1 MQVRKAIPV
10 ALTLVVG
17 GTGAWTARST
27 NALLDDMYVKH
38 AVPALAIKE
47 ANINLIYVS
56 RAVRNA
62 ILDDD
67 AQAVKKRQADIAKYD
82 AEFRKQFAAYEK
94 MIVRQEQKDMAADL
108 MRRYDVLRPQQDE
121 VTNLALAQKDDEAKG
136 RLGVIRAQ
144 ADTIDDM
151 LTQPLP

>member
-1 MQVRKAIPV
+1 MQWFKDLPVARKLALGFSVLI

-17 GTGAWTARST
+17 GTGAYTARST
-27 NALLDDMYVKH
+27 NRLLDDMYVRH

-67 AQAVKKRQADIAKYD
+67 AD
-82 AEFRKQFAAYEK
+82 APPAHLPPLAP
-94 MIVRQEQKDMAADL
+94 
-108 MRRYDVLRPQQDE
+108 RRPPPSPRRPRRRSAGAG
-121 VTNLALAQKDDEAKG
+121 T
-136 RLGVIRAQ
+136 RISRA
-144 ADTIDDM
+144 TRG
-151 LTQPLP
+151 PR